1 MRIHTGSVVSKK
13 KLSQI
18 HGSSDPRTG
27 AQGGSSLYRKIPLRQ
42 MTFSFRSV
50 RGQPNM
56 AARQSVVCDTFYL
69 YHSLAN
75 KAI

>member
-27 AQGGSSLYRKIPLRQ
+27 AQGGSFFISQNTAKANDLPLSECQR
-42 MTFSFRSV
+42 V
-50 RGQPNM
+50 ANM

-69 YHSLAN
+69 YHDLAN

>member
-27 AQGGSSLYRKIPLRQ
+27 AQGGELFISQNTAKANDLLLSECQRAAKYGCTSKRCMRYVLFIP
-42 MTFSFRSV
+42 
-50 RGQPNM
+50 
-56 AARQSVVCDTFYL
+56 QSG
-69 YHSLAN
+69 
-75 KAI
+75 K